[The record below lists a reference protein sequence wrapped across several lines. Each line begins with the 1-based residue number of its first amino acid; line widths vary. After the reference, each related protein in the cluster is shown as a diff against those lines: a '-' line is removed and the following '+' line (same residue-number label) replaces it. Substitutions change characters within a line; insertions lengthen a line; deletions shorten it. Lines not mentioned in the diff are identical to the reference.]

1 MEKDILNIFDSKN
14 YDEKQKKKDDK
25 FASLL
30 NDLDDIDEKRLRS
43 KKYNNEVAKILIDT
57 NLPIE

>member
-1 MEKDILNIFDSKN
+1 MEKDILNIFDSKK
-14 YDEKQKKKDDK
+14 YDEKQKRKDDK

-30 NDLDDIDEKRLRS
+30 NNLDDIDEKRLRN

-57 NLPIE
+57 NLSN

>member
-1 MEKDILNIFDSKN
+1 MEKDILNIFDSKS

-30 NDLDDIDEKRLRS
+30 NNLDDIDEKRLRS